1 MCDNVWIERAS
12 DLRMR
17 RRAWMVAIGLLLA
30 LAAALA
36 AGCKTKGA
44 QDATSLADPSKGVKA
59 GGTLESTPKA
69 D

>member
-1 MCDNVWIERAS
+1 
-12 DLRMR
+12 MR